1 MISKLISLEFA
12 ENILEVGGKAIN
24 LRHLIKNGFPVPT
37 GFVLSTG
44 DIINSSMSSE
54 LNNVFLKLGS
64 PLIVRS
70 SATIEDAIITSF
82 AGQFESFYPI
92 SSHQELLNAIHKV
105 QTSRG
110 AEKII
115 NYLNHYNISLDE
127 FKIAAIVQEYKVP
140 VWSGVVFIDD
150 VAGIKRL
157 IIEMSPKA
165 EGVVSGKA
173 SPLRFVIDYS
183 TKQVI
188 EKTNNADNPEKLLN
202 ELIELSVAIEIKFK
216 RPQDI
221 EWVYDGK
228 QVWIVQ
234 SRPISAHITRP
245 TSIIEE
251 ELARLESL
259 LGTKPPHFV
268 AHQFAEGLEH
278 ATPITTSLFQ
288 KFFSVDGSLGKL
300 MKSYFVP
307 FKKFE
312 SKRYVVNILGR
323 LFLNKDYEKDFLF
336 SRVPRRPVQESD
348 SSLAMP
354 LYQTSWY
361 YPGFL
366 GLLKMFPS
374 LVLLY
379 VGDAKFQ
386 ISAYRNFKK
395 LKKVLKKKQDEKISD
410 LPLTINSVQFIV
422 DRLVN
427 STTPILFK
435 IALFQQFALSYLE
448 KKIKPH
454 VNNDEWQNLI
464 KTGIVDRMA
473 SIAKNKTSD
482 RTSIL
487 KEVAHRGFQELEL
500 SQPRWGEIPEKF
512 FRIIDRIQKT
522 EAKNEHA
529 QSVSVKQSREKIIE
543 KFPSIW
549 DQQIISIFFALY
561 DKFSAYREE
570 MHDLWVEEISSLR
583 KILLHIDREEKFYN
597 SIWYATL
604 DEIFADYK
612 KITAEQLLETRRKH
626 EIMRKIPLHGD
637 IQINMWAQII
647 ESVKPTKQEKMY
659 IGFGLTSG
667 YAEGIIGTTEMLD
680 NGEKVD
686 ILLLKNLDPAVTMYY
701 ENIKG
706 VITEIGG
713 QLAHAA
719 IIAREY
725 GLPVITLENATRVL
739 DKNMA
744 ISINC
749 LDGKVIIL

>member
-24 LRHLIKNGFPVPT
+24 LRYLIKSGFPVPA
-37 GFVLSTG
+37 GFVLSAG
-44 DIINSSMSSE
+44 DSINSSMSSE
-54 LNNVFLKLGS
+54 LNNVFPKLNP

-70 SATIEDAIITSF
+70 SATIEDAIVTSF

-92 SSHQELLNAIHKV
+92 SSHQELLDAIHKV
-105 QTSRG
+105 QASRKT
-110 AEKII
+110 EKII
-115 NYLNHYNISLDE
+115 NYLNHYNISPDE
-127 FKIAAIVQEYKVP
+127 FKIAAIIQEYKVP
-140 VWSGVVFIDD
+140 VWSGVIFIDE
-150 VAGIKRL
+150 VAGVKRL

-188 EKTNNADNPEKLLN
+188 EKTNKADNLEKLLN
-202 ELIELSVAIEIKFK
+202 ELIELSIAIEIKFK
-216 RPQDI
+216 QSQDI

-234 SRPISAHITRP
+234 SRPITAHITQS

-251 ELARLESL
+251 ELTRLENL
-259 LGTKPPHFV
+259 LGPKPPHLV

-288 KFFSVDGSLGKL
+288 KFFSADGSLGQV

-307 FKKFE
+307 FQNFE
-312 SKRYVVNILGR
+312 SKQYVVNILGR

-336 SRVPRRPVQESD
+336 SRIPRKPLHESG

-354 LYQTSWY
+354 LYRTSWY

-366 GLLKMFPS
+366 DLLKMFPS
-374 LVLLY
+374 LILLY

-395 LKKVLKKKQDEKISD
+395 LKKVLKKKQIDKNID
-410 LPLTINSVQFIV
+410 LPLSINSVRLIV

-427 STTPILFK
+427 KTTPLLFK

-464 KTGIVDRMA
+464 KTGIVDKMA
-473 SIAKNKTSD
+473 SIARNKTSD

-500 SQPRWGEIPEKF
+500 SQPRWAEIPEKF
-512 FRIIDRIQKT
+512 FRIVDRLQKT
-522 EAKNEHA
+522 EAKNESA
-529 QSVSVKQSREKIIE
+529 QSISVKQSREIIIE

-549 DQQIISIFFALY
+549 DQQIISTFFVLY
-561 DKFSAYREE
+561 DKFSTYREE
-570 MHDLWVEEISSLR
+570 MHDLWVKEISSLR
-583 KILLHIDREEKFYN
+583 KVLLYLDREAKFYN
-597 SIWYATL
+597 SIWYVTL
-604 DEIFADYK
+604 DEIFADYS
-612 KITAEQLLETRRKH
+612 KITAKQLIETRRKH
-626 EIMRKIPLHGD
+626 EIMHKIPLHGD
-637 IQINMWAQII
+637 IQINTWAQII

-659 IGFGLTSG
+659 VGFGLTSG

-701 ENIKG
+701 ESIKG

-725 GLPVITLENATRVL
+725 GLPIITLENATRVL
-739 DKNMA
+739 DRDMVA
-744 ISINC
+744 SINC

>member
-1 MISKLISLEFA
+1 MIPKLIPLEFA
-12 ENILEVGGKAIN
+12 ENILEVGGKAVN
-24 LRHLIKNGFPVPT
+24 LRHLIKNGFPVPA
-37 GFVLSTG
+37 GLVLSAG

-54 LNNVFLKLGS
+54 LNNVFSKLS
-64 PLIVRS
+64 PPLIVRS
-70 SATIEDAIITSF
+70 SATIEDAVITSF
-82 AGQFESFYPI
+82 AGQFESFHPI
-92 SSHQELLNAIHKV
+92 NSREELMDAIHKV
-105 QTSRG
+105 QVSRG

-115 NYLNHYNISLDE
+115 NYLNHYNISPDE
-127 FKIAAIVQEYKVP
+127 FKIATIIQEYKVP
-140 VWSGVVFIDD
+140 VWSGVAFIDD
-150 VAGIKRL
+150 VAGTKRL

-173 SPLRFVIDYS
+173 SPSRFVIDYS

-188 EKTNNADNPEKLLN
+188 EKTNNTDNLEKLLN

-216 RPQDI
+216 RSQDI

-228 QVWIVQ
+228 QLWIVQ
-234 SRPISAHITRP
+234 SRPITAHVTQS
-245 TSIIEE
+245 TSIIKE
-251 ELARLESL
+251 ELVRLEDL
-259 LGTKPPHFV
+259 LGPKPPHFV

-288 KFFSVDGSLGKL
+288 KFFSANGSLGQV

-307 FKKFE
+307 FQNFE
-312 SKRYVVNILGR
+312 SSRYVVNILGR
-323 LFLNKDYEKDFLF
+323 LFLNKNYEKVFLF
-336 SRVPRRPVQESD
+336 SRIPRKPIQESD

-395 LKKVLKKKQDEKISD
+395 LKKVLKKKRDEKSID
-410 LPLTINSVQFIV
+410 LPPTLDTAQFIV
-422 DRLVN
+422 DQLVN
-427 STTPILFK
+427 STTPLLFK
-435 IALFQQFALSYLE
+435 ISLFQSFALSYLE

-454 VNNDEWQNLI
+454 IDNDEWQNLI
-464 KTGIVDRMA
+464 KTGMTDKMA
-473 SIAKNKTSD
+473 GIAGERTSD

-487 KEVAHRGFQELEL
+487 KEIAHRGFQELEL
-500 SQPRWGEIPEKF
+500 SQPRWGEMPEKF
-512 FRIIDRIQKT
+512 LRIIDRLKRT
-522 EAKNEHA
+522 GVKNESA
-529 QSVSVKQSREKIIE
+529 QYSVKQSREKIIE

-549 DQQIISIFFALY
+549 DQQIIATFFALY
-561 DKFSAYREE
+561 DRFSGYREE
-570 MHDLWVEEISSLR
+570 MHDLWVKEISSLR
-583 KILLHIDREEKFYN
+583 KVLLHLDREAKFYN
-597 SIWYATL
+597 SIWYVTL
-604 DEIFADYK
+604 EEIFADYK

-637 IQINMWAQII
+637 IQINTWAQII
-647 ESVKPTKQEKMY
+647 ESVKPVKQEKTY

-680 NGEKVD
+680 SGEKVD
-686 ILLLKNLDPAVTMYY
+686 ILLLKNLDPAVTIYY
-701 ENIKG
+701 ESIKG

-739 DKNMA
+739 DRGMVVN
-744 ISINC
+744 INC